1 MYAKVRQNTKK
12 SLGELSQKSTG
23 KTEIQIVQI
32 AGKNFNF

>member
-1 MYAKVRQNTKK
+1 MYANGRQNTKK

-32 AGKNFNF
+32 AGKNINF